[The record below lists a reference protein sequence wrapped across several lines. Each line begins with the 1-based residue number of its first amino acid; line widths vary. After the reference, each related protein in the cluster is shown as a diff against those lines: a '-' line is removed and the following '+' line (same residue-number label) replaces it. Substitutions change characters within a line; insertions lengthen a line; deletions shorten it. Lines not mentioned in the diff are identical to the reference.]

1 MNDIK
6 QRDKELFLKE
16 LFSFGRL
23 FLVGSLLFLV
33 IINQTRGPWLLLLL
47 AVAGVCAMTAYTRSV
62 EKRFK
67 NRRFLLLWAACKDRL
82 KRFNKAFSD
91 STKDGV
97 VELQELPK
105 TIVDVGS
112 NLYVALRRA
121 DIIID
126 EVSASE
132 GWLVPPKGQA
142 GPISP
147 DQRTQELYL
156 LADKNIA
163 EYRQN
168 YQGVIARVER
178 TEAQAAVFTTTLDT
192 LRMRML
198 GHRLSS
204 SSPELDHG
212 DFLQAMAEARLQL
225 DSIDKALEELDETPY
240 PKFDGIDTVAVPTV
254 EQPPTADE
262 TTDPGSPPPIPDD
275 AKRQINEERND

>member
-23 FLVGSLLFLV
+23 FLVASFLFLF
-33 IINQTRGPWLLLLL
+33 IITGWSGLWLFLLL
-47 AVAGVCAMTAYTRSV
+47 AVVGVCAMTAYTRSV

-67 NRRFLLLWAACKDRL
+67 NRRFLLLWAACQDRL

-91 STKDGV
+91 STRDGV

-132 GWLVPPKGQA
+132 SWLAPPKGQA

-147 DQRTQELYL
+147 DQKTQELYL

-168 YQGVIARVER
+168 YQGVITRVER

-240 PKFDGIDTVAVPTV
+240 PKFDEIGSVAVPTI
-254 EQPPTADE
+254 EQPPTADSG
-262 TTDPGSPPPIPDD
+262 PPPPIPED
-275 AKRQINEERND
+275 AKKQVEEERKD

>member
-16 LFSFGRL
+16 LFSFGRF
-23 FLVGSLLFLV
+23 FLVGSLLFIF
-33 IINQTRGPWLLLLL
+33 IITGWKVLWLFLLL
-47 AVAGVCAMTAYTRSV
+47 AVAGVCVKTAFTRSV

-67 NRRFLLLWAACKDRL
+67 NRRFLLLWTACQDRL

-91 STKDGV
+91 STRDGV

-132 GWLVPPKGQA
+132 GWLAPPKAQA
-142 GPISP
+142 GPIGP
-147 DQRTQELYL
+147 DQKTQELYR

-198 GHRLSS
+198 GHRLAS
-204 SSPELDHG
+204 SSPELEHD

-225 DSIDKALEELDETPY
+225 DSIDKALEELDQTPY
-240 PKFDGIDTVAVPTV
+240 PKFDEIDSVRLPPV
-254 EQPPTADE
+254 EELPTAGEAADS
-262 TTDPGSPPPIPDD
+262 GSPPPIPED
-275 AKRQINEERND
+275 AKKQIEEERQD